1 MLLIFLWKS
10 VNFSIYICVSCT
22 IYGPSL
28 LLNTFKHN
36 FSKISVFEKNYNQP
50 TQKNICSKR
59 KNKYLFP
66 ILQPVIKKSEINHK
80 NINRRIFFF
89 FNFSSFY
96 LYLALWVTKYLFC
109 KFFLCS
115 SSSYK
120 YTKDRMGRKDRT
132 SDRIWKKSYTVKQI
146 WGREKMCE
154 SRSLILNANTQDFR
168 FPVEILLAWKLGP
181 DELN

>member
-10 VNFSIYICVSCT
+10 VNFSICICVSCT

-36 FSKISVFEKNYNQP
+36 ISKISVFEKNYNQP

-109 KFFLCS
+109 KFFFCVQVLLRSTRKIEWEGRIEHLTGYEKKVTQWNKFGVVKKCVRV
-115 SSSYK
+115 
-120 YTKDRMGRKDRT
+120 DRLYWM
-132 SDRIWKKSYTVKQI
+132 QI
-146 WGREKMCE
+146 HK
-154 SRSLILNANTQDFR
+154 IFV
-168 FPVEILLAWKLGP
+168 FLLKFS
-181 DELN
+181 